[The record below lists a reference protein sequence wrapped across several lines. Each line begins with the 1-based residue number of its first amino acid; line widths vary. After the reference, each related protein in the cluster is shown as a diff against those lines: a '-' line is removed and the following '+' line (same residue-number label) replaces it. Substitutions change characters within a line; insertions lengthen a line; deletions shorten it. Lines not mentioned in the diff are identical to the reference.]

1 MPMGVTLYPL
11 LPYLGR
17 GLSYQRRFPVVY
29 LTFKVLLRPQT
40 VDKQH
45 EVYAFYMPISLNM
58 NSNHYNYVF

>member
-11 LPYLGR
+11 LPYLGS

-45 EVYAFYMPISLNM
+45 EVYAFCVSICMLIARLN
-58 NSNHYNYVF
+58 YKKG